1 MNFDGDEIDAQLRL
15 RFAIVVQALMAEI
28 GEDRLDLGIDH
39 GQEFGKP
46 SRQFALGQA
55 ALRIGCRENIADLF
69 EPKRVGADDKPF
81 ARRLRARHR
90 GDIGFRDL
98 SDIDRASMQLRIS
111 GHLLVQRRVDRG
123 QRG

>member
-1 MNFDGDEIDAQLRL
+1 
-15 RFAIVVQALMAEI
+15 MAEI

-46 SRQFALGQA
+46 SRPFALGQA
-55 ALRIGCRENIADLF
+55 ALRIGRRETIADLF
-69 EPKRVGADDKPF
+69 EPERVGADDKPF

-90 GDIGFRDL
+90 GAIGFRDL
-98 SDIDRASMQLRIS
+98 SDIDHALMQLWIS
-111 GHLLVQRRVDRG
+111 RHLLVQRRGDPG